1 MSDPTEFSNRSNRD
15 AITAGQPDLDAPQPG
30 YLAAILGGGYVEVEE
45 GLAFSFGRADTEY
58 VVRNY
63 YKFSNGS
70 YLDLGNVRPIIP
82 INIDPPEH
90 SKYRKLLDP
99 LFSAKRMEAQ
109 EEDIAGRVNAYIDTF
124 IDRGECNF
132 TRQFADPFPSS
143 VFLGLMGLPED
154 ELAMFL
160 DMRDRIHH
168 PDRIDPD
175 AAVDTEAKSRV
186 INEGGQRVYEY
197 FGRLVD
203 ERTARPTDDII
214 TRFVTAEVGGD
225 KLSREDILDIC
236 YMLLI
241 GGLDT
246 VTDALT
252 CTYAFLA
259 QHPEHR
265 RLITED
271 PTVIPTAVEE
281 LLRWESPAS
290 VGAPRI
296 TRCPVDLP
304 SGAHVDAGRVIVPH
318 WGGANVD
325 PAAVEDSMS
334 VRFDRVKNQ
343 HFAFGNGAHKCLGQH
358 LARRELRVALREWH
372 RRIPEYRL
380 KPGHEKLD
388 YPPGLRHVR
397 NLMLSWA

>member
-1 MSDPTEFSNRSNRD
+1 
-15 AITAGQPDLDAPQPG
+15 
-30 YLAAILGGGYVEVEE
+30 
-45 GLAFSFGRADTEY
+45 
-58 VVRNY
+58 
-63 YKFSNGS
+63 
-70 YLDLGNVRPIIP
+70 
-82 INIDPPEH
+82 
-90 SKYRKLLDP
+90 
-99 LFSAKRMEAQ
+99 MEAQ

-271 PTVIPTAVEE
+271 PNGDPNRSRGAAPLGITGIGRGTSYHPMPRRPAERRPRGRRPGDRPPLGRSQRRPGSRRGLHE
-281 LLRWESPAS
+281 RAIRPGQEPALRIRQRGPQMPRPAS
-290 VGAPRI
+290 GPPRAAGGTARVAPSHPGVPAEAGSRKA
-296 TRCPVDLP
+296 RLP
-304 SGAHVDAGRVIVPH
+304 ARTTPCQELDAQLGV
-318 WGGANVD
+318 
-325 PAAVEDSMS
+325 AV
-334 VRFDRVKNQ
+334 R
-343 HFAFGNGAHKCLGQH
+343 G
-358 LARRELRVALREWH
+358 ARR
-372 RRIPEYRL
+372 RIG
-380 KPGHEKLD
+380 GHHD
-388 YPPGLRHVR
+388 W
-397 NLMLSWA
+397 NLFHSLAI

>member
-1 MSDPTEFSNRSNRD
+1 MSEPTEYASRSNRD
-15 AITAGQPDLDAPQPG
+15 AITAGQPELDAPQAG

-58 VVRNY
+58 VVRNHD
-63 YKFSNGS
+63 KFSNAS

-90 SKYRKLLDP
+90 TKYRKLLDP
-99 LFSAKRMEAQ
+99 LFSAKRMQAQ
-109 EEDIAGRVNAYIDTF
+109 EDDIAFRVNGYIDTF
-124 IDRGECNF
+124 IDDGECNF

-143 VFLGLMGLPED
+143 VFLGLMGLPEA

-168 PDRIDPD
+168 PERIDPD
-175 AAVDTEAKSRV
+175 AAVDTAVKSRV
-186 INEGGQRVYEY
+186 INAGGQRVYEY

-214 TRFVTAEVGGD
+214 TRFVTAAVGGD

-252 CTYAFLA
+252 CAYAFLA

-271 PTVIPTAVEE
+271 PAVIPTAVEE

-290 VGAPRI
+290 VGAPRV

-304 SGAHVDAGRVIVPH
+304 GGAHVDAGRVIVPH

-334 VRFDRVKNQ
+334 VRFDRARNQ
-343 HFAFGNGAHKCLGQH
+343 HFVFGNGAHKCLGQH

-372 RRIPEYRL
+372 RRIPEYRV